1 MATKRPA
8 RFIDEDNYD
17 SCSSSSER
25 QNSPSQPPSK
35 KQKVYHET
43 SSAAAGEIQPNEP
56 TVTSPS
62 PPTPANNALDELVE
76 EHPETRA
83 VPTDNLVDE
92 TAAGNGAMAS
102 GANAVASAAASDKNV
117 VREPAADG
125 EADEAEEDGEDQAEA
140 KDDEYLFGPSE
151 DSDSK
156 KSVSERLPWIR
167 AALKAA
173 GLDTDGNELPPEES
187 DY

>member
-1 MATKRPA
+1 MATKHPA

-17 SCSSSSER
+17 SCSSSPER

-43 SSAAAGEIQPNEP
+43 SSAAGEIQPHEP
-56 TVTSPS
+56 TITPPSPS
-62 PPTPANNALDELVE
+62 VPTNNALDELVE

-83 VPTDNLVDE
+83 TPTDNLTDE
-92 TAAGNGAMAS
+92 TVEGNGAMAS
-102 GANAVASAAASDKNV
+102 GTNAVAEAAASDKNV

-125 EADEAEEDGEDQAEA
+125 EADEAEEDGEDQEEA
-140 KDDEYLFGPSE
+140 KGDEYLFGPSE

-156 KSVSERLPWIR
+156 KSVSEKLPWIR